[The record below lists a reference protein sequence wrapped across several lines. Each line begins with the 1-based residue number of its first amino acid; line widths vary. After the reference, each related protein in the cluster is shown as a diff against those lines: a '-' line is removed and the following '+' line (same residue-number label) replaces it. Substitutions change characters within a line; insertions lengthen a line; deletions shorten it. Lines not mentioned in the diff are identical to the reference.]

1 MDGRTFLDFKISI
14 PIHWHY
20 KVWKSQ
26 DIFGLMLKSEDGL
39 RVSKSWGNFHFCQM
53 KLKYL
58 CIGIQLAKI
67 STAPKP
73 IRCICKYVLSA
84 FRQ

>member
-1 MDGRTFLDFKISI
+1 MEILQHFFLQISRSRVEYFLMDGRTFLDFKISI

-39 RVSKSWGNFHFCQM
+39 RVSKS
-53 KLKYL
+53 
-58 CIGIQLAKI
+58 LAK
-67 STAPKP
+67 
-73 IRCICKYVLSA
+73 
-84 FRQ
+84 

>member
-1 MDGRTFLDFKISI
+1 MDGRTFLDFKISESKSQTL
-14 PIHWHY
+14 HWHY

-53 KLKYL
+53 KLK
-58 CIGIQLAKI
+58 
-67 STAPKP
+67 
-73 IRCICKYVLSA
+73 
-84 FRQ
+84 